1 MRRALTETER
11 LNRYRVPAVEMAVR
25 ILKQLKRHPG
35 PLPLSEISQSLKV
48 NKSTCYGVLKTLQQH
63 GLVSYDEPSKR
74 YSLGLAL
81 MGFGGVVGS
90 RLDALPA
97 ARPLVRRLAEDL
109 GLTSYLAQRLD
120 FKTGIIVERVEHRAS
135 ADLSIP
141 LGQQVPIT
149 AGAMGK
155 CFLAHLPE
163 PEVERLLS
171 SPGLRPFTARSIV
184 DVHRYQ
190 LELKRVRE
198 TGWAE
203 SVEESLLG
211 HNAVAS
217 PVFDAGGQVG
227 MVLGLIGSNRS
238 MPEERMAFVGRE
250 VKQAAETLTPIL
262 QGRSPAC
269 AAG

>member
-90 RLDALPA
+90 RLGAPPA
-97 ARPLVRRLAEDL
+97 
-109 GLTSYLAQRLD
+109 
-120 FKTGIIVERVEHRAS
+120 
-135 ADLSIP
+135 LSIP
-141 LGQQVPIT
+141 RGQQVPIT

-184 DVHRYQ
+184 DVHRSP
-190 LELKRVRE
+190 LELKRARAA
-198 TGWAE
+198 GWAE
-203 SVEESLLG
+203 SS
-211 HNAVAS
+211 
-217 PVFDAGGQVG
+217 GGA
-227 MVLGLIGSNRS
+227 R
-238 MPEERMAFVGRE
+238 
-250 VKQAAETLTPIL
+250 
-262 QGRSPAC
+262 
-269 AAG
+269 